1 MGLFQQWGKSDLSSP
16 QFVTAGW
23 DNRVMRTKLA
33 SVIVILGLFGSS
45 MASIPPASALFGLS
59 QCEKVKKKILSY
71 EKQKVALSR
80 GVSSFAGQLAYKFT
94 INQNRS
100 NYLKMKNFASFELT
114 YLRYAYNNSKCFT
127 RSQNEFINSSYKYA
141 QDIQNMFISTPY
153 FLDAWQSGR
162 MLFTYPYGKGPL
174 VSIYSK

>member
-1 MGLFQQWGKSDLSSP
+1 MRIKLTSVLIVMGLLS
-16 QFVTAGW
+16 
-23 DNRVMRTKLA
+23 
-33 SVIVILGLFGSS
+33 SS
-45 MASIPPASALFGLS
+45 MAPASAVFGLS
-59 QCEKVKKKILSY
+59 QCEKVKKQILSY
-71 EKQKVALSR
+71 EKQEVALNR
-80 GVSSFAGQLAYKFT
+80 GVSSFAGQLAYNFT